1 MTRAREFA
9 DLAGS
14 ADAGGITGKNLIING
29 AMQVA
34 QRGTSFSDTGTATEG
49 FYTLDMFHFQKVGL
63 DEMRFTASQDSLVPS
78 GQGFANSL
86 KIAVTTAETSL
97 ADNEY
102 FRFRTRVEAQNL
114 QHLAYNTSSAK
125 PLTLSFWIRS
135 GLAGKYSILF
145 FKEDDGSP
153 YRSNTPSFTVSAANT
168 WEKKTI
174 TIDGDTGGVIDD
186 DNGYGLSINFQL
198 ATGADYAGTPHAG
211 WGTYSITDD
220 YSHSDQ
226 VNFVS
231 NTYTMYITGIQL
243 EVGDKATPFE
253 HRSFADELRRCQRYF
268 QRVEGTIFPSMKV
281 NGSSSGAI
289 TTSNILLPIF
299 NGVMR
304 AEPTLTGANIT
315 LRSEAG
321 CTTATVTG
329 LVSSAHEQ
337 SLVTATHDSADTTAV
352 TQLRSDY
359 IEMSADL

>member
-34 QRGTSFSDTGTATEG
+34 QRGTSFSDTGSATEG

-63 DEMRFTASQDSLVPS
+63 DQLRFTASQDSEVPS

-86 KIAVTTAETSL
+86 KIEVTTAETTL
-97 ADNEY
+97 EDNEY

-125 PLTLSFWIRS
+125 PLTLSFWVRTNRT
-135 GLAGKYSILF
+135 GKYSILF

-186 DNGYGLSINFQL
+186 DNGYGLSINFIL
-198 ATGADYAGTPHAG
+198 ATGADYAGTPHTG

-220 YSHSDQ
+220 FSHSDQ

-253 HRSFADELRRCQRYF
+253 HRSFA
-268 QRVEGTIFPSMKV
+268 
-281 NGSSSGAI
+281 
-289 TTSNILLPIF
+289 
-299 NGVMR
+299 
-304 AEPTLTGANIT
+304 
-315 LRSEAG
+315 
-321 CTTATVTG
+321 
-329 LVSSAHEQ
+329 
-337 SLVTATHDSADTTAV
+337 
-352 TQLRSDY
+352 
-359 IEMSADL
+359 